1 MVKSNV
7 NDVVLIEGENLKRMA
22 WRIRKI
28 DKLLVI
34 CSKDGEIRSAEIIVI
49 KNGRKL
55 KLGRPVNKLHPF
67 ECSTDKDEIG
77 LGFVRDEGIKMIKVA
92 WGVY

>member
-1 MVKSNV
+1 M
-7 NDVVLIEGENLKRMA
+7 LIEDENLKKMT

-28 DKLLVI
+28 DKLLR
-34 CSKDGEIRSAEIIVI
+34 SKDGEIRSAEIIVI

-55 KLGRPVNKLHPF
+55 NLGRPVNKLYPF

-77 LGFVRDEGIKMIKVA
+77 LGFVRDEGTKTIKVA